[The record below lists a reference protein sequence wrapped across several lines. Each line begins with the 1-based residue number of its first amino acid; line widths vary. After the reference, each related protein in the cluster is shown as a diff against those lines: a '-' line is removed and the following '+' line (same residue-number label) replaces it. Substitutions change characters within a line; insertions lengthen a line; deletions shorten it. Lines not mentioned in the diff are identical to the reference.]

1 MNQLHRFLEVCKE
14 HADQLSVA
22 QREEIAN
29 YLVPEVRVGCS
40 SCLYRVTEGGNS

>member
-1 MNQLHRFLEVCKE
+1 ML
-14 HADQLSVA
+14 VA
-22 QREEIAN
+22 HHVFTGSQREEIAN